1 MRRAAKT
8 MFCGAA
14 RVCAALAVCAVPGV
28 PAVSGV
34 QEAARAHPAGGT
46 SVGDTLATVHG
57 TVVEHGTGA
66 PLAEAIVS
74 LASGPGGTRGVGTR
88 VTDRSGDFLFRD
100 VPPGSYALEVELL
113 GYLGRRD
120 TVHVDAGRDVTILAE
135 LSASPIPLEPIQVVV
150 RRPSPSGLEGFER
163 RRKTVAGFFITRQ
176 QVEESHPRYVS
187 DLFHMMPGASV
198 GPSVY
203 GADIRLRGGCRPD
216 LWIDG
221 VRTVSS
227 VSLDELVTPVD
238 VEAIEV
244 YRGVELPARFGTS
257 PCGAIIVWTRRPPRS
272 ATDGSIMKHLAIVA
286 GFLLAAYMIFR

>member
-1 MRRAAKT
+1 
-8 MFCGAA
+8 MFWGAA
-14 RVCAALAVCAVPGV
+14 RVCAALAVCAVPGASGV
-28 PAVSGV
+28 PAVPGV
-34 QEAARAHPAGGT
+34 PGVREAAQAHPEGGT
-46 SVGDTLATVHG
+46 SVRDTLATVHG

-66 PLAEAIVS
+66 PLAEATVS

-88 VTDRSGDFLFRD
+88 VTDRSGVFLFRN
-100 VPPGSYALEVELL
+100 VPPGSYALEVDLL
-113 GYLGRRD
+113 GYLGRSD
-120 TVHVDAGRDVTILAE
+120 TIRVDAGGDVTILAE

-150 RRPSPSGLEGFER
+150 RRPPPSGLGGFER
-163 RRKTVAGFFITRQ
+163 RRKTMAGFFITRR

-187 DLFHMMPGASV
+187 DLFRMMPGASV

-272 ATDGSIMKHLAIVA
+272 ATDGSIMRHLAIVA